1 MLFRNFTGLAP
12 ARLVAAAAMLW
23 LSLSDNPP
31 TQQHPASVPATT
43 PSVDDRLTQY
53 LNLGKAFYENPTTQA
68 EAVEE
73 FKKALDLRPNS
84 VREQLNYS
92 LALLR
97 AARTQEGIALLE
109 KVQKEDPSIPHTW
122 FNLGIFYK
130 RDGQFDKAIAQFQ
143 QLAKLAPT
151 EAITHYNLGTIY
163 KLQGNAQ
170 EAEKEFELCR
180 DLNPSLAAPH
190 FQLFNLYRQQKRMEE
205 ANRELAIFKERKAAQ
220 ESVATPEDVE
230 WCEYAEVYEPREP
243 ETDNAKQPVDY
254 AFSSTDLAKLDS
266 GDGAGLVA
274 LDLYHSSKP
283 DLLVYSSAG
292 IALFRGGS
300 QKVEKTGL
308 ESIRNVVGVVPGD
321 FNNDGEIDLCVL
333 TSGGAELYENKS
345 GVFTK
350 SAFALPKGRY
360 HAAVWIDFDHDYD
373 LDLILLGRKSI
384 LLRNQGAEGFVEHP
398 FPFVE
403 GEATSGVAFRL
414 KADTKSKDLFVTYK
428 DRGAVLYLD
437 ELMATYKAQPMS
449 AVPAGATHAATLD
462 LDNDGNLD
470 IAFETPSGTMVARN
484 EGTSLAAPKLL
495 AATPVAFADLGNRG
509 FTDYVSPTGVRQNQ
523 GALQFVEPKS
533 VQGLPVA
540 KAWVAADFT
549 GDGLAD
555 LAAITDDNRVVLV
568 ENKTQAGNAWVDVQ
582 IMGVKN
588 LKIPMGS
595 EIEIKAGSSYQKK
608 LYTGLPVIFG
618 SDSRKTADTV
628 RITWPNGLIQ
638 NEMNQPVNKDL
649 SFKEAQRLSGSCPLI
664 FTWNGSEFQYITDVL
679 GVAPLG
685 AMSGDGQFFPTD
697 HTEYVPLAGQWL
709 SPRPTPNGPRYEI
722 KLTEE
727 LSEVS
732 YFDQVSLIAI
742 DHPAATE
749 IYSNEKWKSPPF
761 PEFRLYGLTHR
772 VYPVHA
778 RTVHGD
784 VTERLP
790 KQDKRYVDDFKRNY
804 VGVAETHTLDLDF
817 GNAAPANRAFLVLNG
832 WVDWADGSTFL
843 QQAQE
848 KKDLTPPYLQVKDK
862 SGKWVTVIE
871 DMGMPSGKPKTIAVD
886 LTGKFL
892 TDSREVRIVTNLC
905 VFWDEIF
912 LGEDAGAPQSVFTAA
927 VPVHSEVHFRGFSPS
942 HIHPE
947 RRQPETFEF
956 ANPTATSYWNP
967 TPSNS
972 AGKYTRYG
980 DVTQLTARVDDM
992 LVVMGSGDELTLQY
1006 DPKRFPALRPG
1017 WRRDY
1022 LLRVEGWAKDRDANT
1037 AFSQS
1042 VDPLPFHGM
1051 SRYPYP
1057 AGEHYPNDAAHQQ
1070 YVREYNTRPA
1080 LRLIRPLT
1088 PASDAATRRSQM
1100 SDRAPATE

>member
-1 MLFRNFTGLAP
+1 MSLRTVTGLAP
-12 ARLVAAAAMLW
+12 VRLVAAVILLW
-23 LSLSDNPP
+23 LPLGGVSSPRQTVAPPSPPPSASL
-31 TQQHPASVPATT
+31 
-43 PSVDDRLTQY
+43 DDRITQY

-68 EAVEE
+68 ETVAE
-73 FKKALDLRPNS
+73 FKKALDLKPNS
-84 VREQLNYS
+84 VREQLNYG

-122 FNLGIFYK
+122 FNLAIYYK

-143 QLAKLAPT
+143 QLAKLAPS

-163 KLQGNAQ
+163 KLQGHTQ

-190 FQLFNLYRQQKRMEE
+190 FQLFNIYRQQKRMDD

-230 WCEYAEVYEPREP
+230 WCEYAEIYEPRAP
-243 ETDNAKQPVDY
+243 EAENAKQPVDY
-254 AFSSTDLAKLDS
+254 AFSSTELAKLES
-266 GDGAGLVA
+266 SDGAGLVA

-283 DLLVYSSAG
+283 DLLVYSRAG
-292 IALFRGGS
+292 ITVFRGGS

-308 ESIRNVVGVVPGD
+308 ESVRNVLSVVPGD

-333 TSGGAELYENKS
+333 TMDGAELYENKS
-345 GVFTK
+345 GIFTK
-350 SAFALPKGRY
+350 SAIALPKGTY
-360 HAAVWIDFDHDYD
+360 NAAVWIDFDHDYD
-373 LDLILLGRKSI
+373 LDLILFGKKSV
-384 LLRNQGAEGFVEHP
+384 LLRNQGAQGFIEHP
-398 FPFVE
+398 FPFVD
-403 GEATSGVAFRL
+403 GEATSAVAFRL
-414 KADTKSKDLFVTYK
+414 KADTKSKDLFATYK

-437 ELMATYKAQPMS
+437 ELTATYKAQPVDS
-449 AVPAGATHAATLD
+449 VPAGATHVSTLD

-470 IAFETPSGTMVARN
+470 ITFETLAGTMIARN
-484 EGTSLAAPKLL
+484 LGTALATPTLL
-495 AATPVAFADLGNRG
+495 APSPVSFADLGNRG
-509 FTDYVSPTGVRQNQ
+509 YTDYVSPAGVRQNQ
-523 GALQFVEPKS
+523 GSLQFVEPKS

-540 KAWVAADFT
+540 RSWTAADFT
-549 GDGLAD
+549 GDGLTD
-555 LAAITDDNRVVLV
+555 LAAITNDNRVVLL
-568 ENKTQAGNAWVDVQ
+568 ENKTQTGNAWIEVQ
-582 IMGVKN
+582 IVGVKN
-588 LKIPMGS
+588 LKIPTAS
-595 EIEIKAGSSYQKK
+595 EIEVKAGSSYQKK

-618 SDSRKTADTV
+618 IDSRKTIDTV

-638 NEMNQPVNKDL
+638 NEMNQTVDKHL

-664 FTWNGSEFQYITDVL
+664 FTWNGEEFQYITDVL

-697 HTEYVPLAGQWL
+697 HTEYVPLAGSWL
-709 SPRPTPNGPRYEI
+709 SPRSTPMGSRYEI

-732 YFDQVSLIAI
+732 YFDQVSLVAI
-742 DHPAATE
+742 DHPAGTE
-749 IYSNEKWKSPPF
+749 IYSNEKWKAPPF
-761 PEFRLYGLTHR
+761 PEFRLYGLTQR
-772 VYPVHA
+772 VYPIHA
-778 RTVHGD
+778 RTEQGD
-784 VTERLP
+784 VTKRLL
-790 KQDKRYVDDFKRNY
+790 KRDRVYVDDFTRNY

-817 GNAAPANRAFLVLNG
+817 GTAALTNRAFLVLNG

-843 QQAQE
+843 KQAQE

-892 TDSREVRIVTNLC
+892 SSSREVRIVTNLC

-912 LGEDAGAPQSVFTAA
+912 MGEDAGTPQTALTTAA
-927 VPVHSEVHFRGFSPS
+927 PAHSEVHFRGFSPS

-956 ANPTATSYWNP
+956 ANPTTTSYWNP

-972 AGKYTRYG
+972 TGKYTRYG
-980 DVTQLTARVDDM
+980 DVTPLTAKVDDM

-1006 DPKRFPALRPG
+1006 DPSRFPALKPG
-1017 WRRDY
+1017 WHRDY

-1057 AGEHYPNDAAHQQ
+1057 ANEHYPNDAEHQL
-1070 YVREYNTRPA
+1070 YLREYNTRPA
-1080 LRLIRPLT
+1080 LLLIRPLA
-1088 PASDAATRRSQM
+1088 PGRDVAGQPEASPRGM
-1100 SDRAPATE
+1100 VTE